1 VSRAQIW
8 HSLAEV
14 PADLGASAVTIG
26 NFDGVHLGHRY
37 VLDALRENAAAR
49 SLEPVALTFWPHPR
63 HVMHTPGEPPLI
75 TAHDDRDRLLLLAG
89 MSGVLDLEFTW
100 DFAQYS
106 AEDFV
111 RVFLV
116 EGLGMRCIV
125 TGADTRFGR
134 ANAGTVETLHE
145 LGERYGFDVVV
156 LPDLPAGGEDPEGGA
171 GTPAPADGESAEAPG
186 RISSS
191 AIRAALLG
199 GDVPEATAMLGRFH
213 TVTDV
218 VHHGFKRGRELGF
231 PTANLGPMPQG
242 LVPQDGVYAGFLTVV
257 DQAPEHEGVEPLVGA
272 RATISIGT
280 NPTFHEGS
288 EESPRM
294 VEAYVHG
301 DDSLDLYGDSVRLEF
316 VERQRPTLRFSSV
329 DALVAQMEID
339 KDVTRRT
346 LEGVQPDV
354 LHRR

>member
-1 VSRAQIW
+1 MTRAQIW
-8 HSLAEV
+8 HSLEEV

-26 NFDGVHLGHRY
+26 NFDGVHRGHRY

-63 HVMHTPGEPPLI
+63 HVMHTPGDPELI
-75 TAHDDRDRLLLLAG
+75 TAHEDRDRLLLLAG
-89 MSGVLDLEFTW
+89 MSGVLDLEFSW
-100 DFAQYS
+100 DFAQYT

-134 ANAGTVETLHE
+134 ANSGDVETLCA
-145 LGERYGFDVVV
+145 LGEKYGFEVVV
-156 LPDLPAGGEDPEGGA
+156 LPDLPL
-171 GTPAPADGESAEAPG
+171 DGE

-191 AIRAALLG
+191 AIRSALLD
-199 GDVPEATAMLGRFH
+199 GDMPGATAMLGRFH
-213 TVTDV
+213 TVSDT

-231 PTANLGPMPQG
+231 PTANLGPRPHG

-257 DQAPEHEGVEPLVGA
+257 EQAPEHRGTEPLVGA
-272 RATISIGT
+272 ITTISIGT

-288 EESPRM
+288 EDSPRM

-301 DDSLDLYGDSVRLEF
+301 DDTLDLYGDTVRLEF

-346 LEGVQPDV
+346 LDGVQPDV